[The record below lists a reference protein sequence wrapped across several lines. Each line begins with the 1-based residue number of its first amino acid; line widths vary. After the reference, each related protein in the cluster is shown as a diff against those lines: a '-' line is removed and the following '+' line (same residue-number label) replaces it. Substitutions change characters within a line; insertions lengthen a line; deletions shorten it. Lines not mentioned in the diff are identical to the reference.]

1 MVEKNR
7 DDIIQEIL
15 TPFPDGAAGEY
26 LRYDPVYDQ
35 IRESRTED
43 DQRLSRGVWQI
54 EFKKSDHGS
63 VQSLCVEALTKRTK
77 DLQITSWLAES
88 WMMLYGAEG
97 FFDGIFLIHA
107 FVKKYYDMMHPLD
120 EEHRLRLFEWI
131 DNEFK
136 LRLYTYPLTQF
147 AEAARSYTY
156 HDVVAAKTFDAA
168 LRREPTDSAKQIER
182 AHKRGDALLPHV
194 NQAIAE
200 TPKSVMVAHTKVF
213 KKIQQE
219 FKELKAFL
227 DDKLGKESPGFTQ
240 IFATLTE
247 IMRIT
252 KSDEVVEAE
261 AVDVGEAAPSEAV
274 DSMLDAVTDTGK
286 ETTSSSSSSPELVSI
301 PIKVSDM
308 YTARKS
314 AYSNLRE
321 LADTFSKI
329 EPHSPTANV
338 LKKVSEWENKK
349 LVDIL
354 GTFSQSPDALHIFMG
369 FISEE
374 KPET

>member
-15 TPFPDGAAGEY
+15 TPFSDGMAGEY

-35 IRESRTED
+35 IRDARTED

-63 VQSLCVEALTKRTK
+63 VQSVCVDALTKRTK
-77 DLQITSWLAES
+77 DLQIASWLAES

-97 FFDGIFLIHA
+97 FFDGISLIHA
-107 FVKKYYDMMHPLD
+107 FVKKYYEIMHPLD

-147 AEAARSYTY
+147 SEAARSYTY

-168 LRREPTDSAKQIER
+168 LRREPADSAKQIER

-213 KKIQQE
+213 RKIQQE

-227 DDKLGKESPGFTQ
+227 DEKLGKEAPGFTQ

-252 KSDEVVEAE
+252 KSDEVIDAE
-261 AVDVGEAAPSEAV
+261 AVDVNETVSTEGV
-274 DSMLDAVTDTGK
+274 DSTLDTITDTEK
-286 ETTSSSSSSPELVSI
+286 ETTPLRSPEPVSI
-301 PIKVSDM
+301 PVKASDV

-369 FISEE
+369 FISDE
-374 KPET
+374 KSEVQ